1 VWLSMSN
8 RLAEFGRVLRS
19 FLLVANI
26 LVLLAFTGSV
36 YGANVYFPYLEPGTT
51 VTSPPTFLQA
61 GTAGTSLI
69 YANNTSAKVSA
80 AAPAPSATYYPSS
93 YTVATGTY
101 VSGSVPNSVQTVDTN
116 YFTVNGAGTATSTT
130 SYNPSS
136 YTLIGSTT
144 LVSGTT
150 GDVVSNN
157 AVYMTFRSYPSA
169 TSGQALY
176 AHQENTTIG
185 GSTYRLQR
193 LISSDASG
201 TTLSADAGTLGRKL
215 MAKFVYSL
223 TGVSSIPASTWTVY
237 YRASQGHGNVE
248 SHCDVDILTR
258 MSNGT
263 ARSTIAT
270 NVANSTTLTDTTSWV
285 TLSGTYSWATY
296 NVVDQT
302 DYLEIDYYRE
312 VTTVKATYLVNL
324 RIDDNTLAV
333 ADQTRATNINL
344 PSQYTSEVEITGS
357 SNTQP
362 WYQLIWSVDSAWTT
376 GSATVTI
383 QVYNYTAGGYPTS
396 GNGYNSYTSSA
407 TANTDEIK
415 NQTITTNPTHFRNAT
430 GYWKTRIRGVKST
443 SSQFDFKADWVE
455 FKPSHYTEY
464 SVSTEFAFSVTTNTP
479 TQLNFT
485 IVSEYDISGVSV
497 TIQIWNYSSSSYAT
511 SGEGYLAYSS
521 SGSNETKLLSINT
534 NPQNFTSSGNAK
546 IRLAGVLSTTTQ
558 YQQKANQ
565 IKLDYSYDASSSYD
579 YVLKIVNEVSD
590 SWKIRLRAYSQSNIA
605 RLDNCTIYFHNA
617 TDGTSGQIYIVS
629 GSYTQQTGP
638 WYDLPSSPAE
648 RYIALFLDAT
658 NSEVSYIYV
667 YLDILVPDKTTYAQY
682 IITFEIT

>member
-1 VWLSMSN
+1 MLSRIRDIRSVSRSCILAISMFVLLFPTALTYGERYLSL
-8 RLAEFGRVLRS
+8 LAEPRVAAS
-19 FLLVANI
+19 TPPVA
-26 LVLLAFTGSV
+26 
-36 YGANVYFPYLEPGTT
+36 
-51 VTSPPTFLQA
+51 LQA

-69 YANNTSAKVSA
+69 YTNNTSAKVSA
-80 AAPAPSATYYPSS
+80 VAPAPSPTYYPSS
-93 YTVATGTY
+93 YVVVTGTY

-116 YFTVNGAGTATSTT
+116 YFTVNSAGTVTSTT
-130 SYNPSS
+130 SYNPSEYS
-136 YTLIGSTT
+136 LVGSTT
-144 LVSGTT
+144 FVSGTT

-223 TGVSSIPASTWTVY
+223 TGVSSIPASTWTIY

-248 SHCDVDILTR
+248 SHCNVDILIR

-263 ARSTIAT
+263 VRSTIAT
-270 NVANSTTLTDTTSWV
+270 NAANSTTLTATTSWV
-285 TLSGTYSWATY
+285 TLSGTHSWATY

-302 DYLEIDYYRE
+302 DYLEIDHYRE
-312 VTTVKATYLVNL
+312 VTKVKAGYLVNL

-344 PSQYTSEVEITGS
+344 PSQYTSEVEFAGS

-376 GSATVTI
+376 DSVSVTI
-383 QVYNYTAGGYPTS
+383 QVYNHTLGGYPTS
-396 GNGYNSYTSSA
+396 GNGYTSYTSSA
-407 TANTDEIK
+407 TANTDETK
-415 NQTITTNPTHFRNAT
+415 NQAITTNPTHFRNAT
-430 GYWKTRIRGVKST
+430 GYWKMRIRGVKST
-443 SSQFDFKADWVE
+443 TSQFDFKADWVE

-464 SVSTEFAFSVTTNTP
+464 SVSTEFTFSVTINPP

-485 IVSEYDISGVSV
+485 IVSEYDVASVSV
-497 TIQIWNYSSSSYAT
+497 TIQVWNYSSSSYAT
-511 SGEGYLAYSS
+511 SGEGYLVYSS
-521 SGSNETKLLSINT
+521 SGSNETKLLSIDT
-534 NPQNFTSSGNAK
+534 NPQDFTSGGNAK
-546 IRLAGVLSTTTQ
+546 IRLTGVLSTTTG

-565 IKLDYSYDASSSYD
+565 IKLDYSYSASSTYD
-579 YVLKIVNEVSD
+579 YVLKIVNQASE
-590 SWKIRLRAYSQSNIA
+590 SWKIRLSAYSQSNLA
-605 RLDNCTIYFHNA
+605 RLNNCTIQFRNS
-617 TDGTSGQIYIVS
+617 TDGTSGQIYIIS
-629 GSYTQQTGP
+629 GAYTQQTGP

-648 RYIALFLDAT
+648 RYIVLSLDASD
-658 NSEVSYIYV
+658 SEVSYIYV
-667 YLDILVPDKTTYAQY
+667 YLEILVPDKTTYAQY
-682 IITFEIT
+682 LLTFEIT